1 MATKAATTMDEI
13 NTAVDGRLSR
23 LLYLHVQEIT
33 RIMFEPWEPNNPH
46 IIQIIALLQIM
57 VVSVG

>member
-1 MATKAATTMDEI
+1 MRHIGWVFQGELRASEKNSKRKMATKAATTMDEI

-33 RIMFEPWEPNNPH
+33 RIMFEP
-46 IIQIIALLQIM
+46 
-57 VVSVG
+57 